1 MTGAVVGAISCRLLV
16 YRYNVVL
23 RLSVLKDLLEY
34 SDEDAA
40 VLVLERVESLGDG

>member
-16 YRYNVVL
+16 CRYDVV

-40 VLVLERVESLGDG
+40 VLVLERVESLDDG